1 MKYIQ
6 NKEDLHKQLKD
17 QILFLILSAENFDK
31 GITEE
36 AKRLAVTL
44 RTLIHHTKNSKALL
58 FQLGYNNLKFYNTAE
73 EYDSNNLLPTMA
85 LIGMRHKQ
93 GKWSYV
99 ALLDD
104 LPTKPNK
111 IQLDDWWLRKIVFK
125 DKNNN
130 KLTRK
135 DLICYVAN
143 QDGGTHVDPTL
154 TKEYA
159 DITKNNS
166 LGWIQTT
173 SDGYKE
179 LEINPV
185 FASIR
190 QITHE
195 VLKTFKEELPEY
207 FILN

>member
-6 NKEDLHKQLKD
+6 TKDDLHKQLKD
-17 QILFLILSAENFDK
+17 QILFLILSAKNFDK

-44 RTLIHHTKNSKALL
+44 RTLMHHKNNSKALL
-58 FQLGYNNLKFYNTAE
+58 YQLGYNHLKFYNTAE
-73 EYDSNNLLPTMA
+73 EYDPNNLLSTMA
-85 LIGMRHKQ
+85 LIGMQHKQ
-93 GKWSYV
+93 GGWSYV
-99 ALLDD
+99 AHLDD
-104 LPTKPNK
+104 LPRKPNK
-111 IQLDDWWLRKIVFK
+111 IQLEDWWSRKIVFK
-125 DKNNN
+125 YKNNN
-130 KLTRK
+130 KVTRK

-154 TKEYA
+154 NKEYA

-166 LGWIQTT
+166 LGWIQKT
-173 SDGYKE
+173 SDGDKE

-195 VLKTFKEELPEY
+195 VLRTLKEAKPM
-207 FILN
+207 FFD